1 MKSINFNNV
10 GFIEQKLSKK
20 VLERINSYI
29 KNKDQKWNNNLVGH
43 IDSSYVLNDKDN
55 WFFINTILPTIKKF
69 QHDFT
74 PSTNY
79 IPHVLTKNCEFILDK
94 MWVNFQKKHE
104 FNPLH
109 DHSGVYSFVIWLT
122 IPSDYEKEKELPF
135 VKHANNSFANM
146 FEFSYVNSLGKLCT
160 HQYKLSSKDEGT
172 MLLFPAKLMH
182 SVYPFYLSNKTRI
195 SISGNVS
202 LNPEKKM
209 K

>member
-79 IPHVLTKNCEFILDK
+79 VPHILTKNCEFILDK

-122 IPSDYEKEKELPF
+122 IPSDHDKEK
-135 VKHANNSFANM
+135 
-146 FEFSYVNSLGKLCT
+146 
-160 HQYKLSSKDEGT
+160 
-172 MLLFPAKLMH
+172 
-182 SVYPFYLSNKTRI
+182 
-195 SISGNVS
+195 
-202 LNPEKKM
+202 
-209 K
+209 